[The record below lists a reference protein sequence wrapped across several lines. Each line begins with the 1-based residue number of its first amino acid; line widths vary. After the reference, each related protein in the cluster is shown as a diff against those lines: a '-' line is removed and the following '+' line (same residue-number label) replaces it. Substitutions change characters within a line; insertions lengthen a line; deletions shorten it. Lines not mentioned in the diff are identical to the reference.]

1 MHHDL
6 VDVLIIEDESEL
18 ARLHAELVQK
28 HPRLRLAG
36 MAASLAQ
43 ARQLLHATPPL
54 LVLLDNAIEAT
65 QRAELPHEPVEVLIQ
80 LNARELIIEVADR
93 GVGIR
98 PDIRERIFERGVTTK
113 TRGDHGIGLYLIE
126 HYVTQ
131 AGGTI
136 EVADNAPRGTIFT
149 LFIPADA
156 HACPQ
161 PEAHDAS

>member
-1 MHHDL
+1 M
-6 VDVLIIEDESEL
+6 
-18 ARLHAELVQK
+18 
-28 HPRLRLAG
+28 
-36 MAASLAQ
+36 
-43 ARQLLHATPPL
+43 
-54 LVLLDNAIEAT
+54 
-65 QRAELPHEPVEVLIQ
+65 
-80 LNARELIIEVADR
+80 ADR

-156 HACPQ
+156 PARPH

>member
-1 MHHDL
+1 M
-6 VDVLIIEDESEL
+6 
-18 ARLHAELVQK
+18 
-28 HPRLRLAG
+28 
-36 MAASLAQ
+36 
-43 ARQLLHATPPL
+43 
-54 LVLLDNAIEAT
+54 
-65 QRAELPHEPVEVLIQ
+65 LIQ

-98 PDIRERIFERGVTTK
+98 PDIRDRIFERGVTTK

-156 HACPQ
+156 PACPQ
-161 PEAHDAS
+161 TEAHNAS

>member
-1 MHHDL
+1 M
-6 VDVLIIEDESEL
+6 ESEL
-18 ARLHAELVQK
+18 ISII
-28 HPRLRLAG
+28 G
-36 MAASLAQ
+36 N
-43 ARQLLHATPPL
+43 
-54 LVLLDNAIEAT
+54 LLDNAIEAT

-136 EVADNAPRGTIFT
+136 EVADNAPRGMIFT

>member
-1 MHHDL
+1 M
-6 VDVLIIEDESEL
+6 ESEL
-18 ARLHAELVQK
+18 ISII
-28 HPRLRLAG
+28 G
-36 MAASLAQ
+36 N
-43 ARQLLHATPPL
+43 
-54 LVLLDNAIEAT
+54 LLDNAIEAT

-98 PDIRERIFERGVTTK
+98 PDIRERILNAASPPKPVAITALVCILLNIMSLRRAAPSK
-113 TRGDHGIGLYLIE
+113 SPITRRE
-126 HYVTQ
+126 
-131 AGGTI
+131 
-136 EVADNAPRGTIFT
+136 GTIFT